1 MVAYIMATEKIDF
14 TYLDGTKALD
24 SLSIKIPGGKKVA
37 FIGNNGAGKTTLL
50 LHFNGINRP
59 DSGEVSY
66 NGQKLDYSS
75 KGIKALRKK
84 VGIVFQDTDSQ
95 LFSGSVYQ
103 DISFGPLNLG
113 WSQDEVRVKLEQV
126 MKETGIWELREKPPH
141 FLSHGQKK
149 RVAIAGVL
157 AMEPEVIILDEPTA
171 GLDPVCTSQIM
182 SLLNT
187 LNISGAT
194 IIVSSHNMD
203 EVYAWADFVFVLKEG
218 KVIAEGSPTDVF
230 RRQNVL
236 EAANLQKPLV
246 LELYDNLVSSGLLA
260 RQEDVPAT
268 REALIALLA
277 AERPSNRHGSKKR
290 EEISYAAG
298 V

>member
-1 MVAYIMATEKIDF
+1 MTTYIVSTEKLQF

-24 SLSIKIPGGKKVA
+24 SLSIKIPEGEKVA
-37 FIGNNGAGKTTLL
+37 FVGNNGAGKTTLL

-59 DSGEVSY
+59 DGGEVRY

-75 KGIKALRKK
+75 KGIKGLRKK

-103 DISFGPLNLG
+103 DVSFGPMNLG
-113 WSQDEVRVKLEQV
+113 WPEGKIRIKLEQV
-126 MKETGIWELREKPPH
+126 MKEAGIWELRDKPPH
-141 FLSHGQKK
+141 LLSYGQKK

-157 AMEPEVIILDEPTA
+157 AMEPELIILDEPTA
-171 GLDPVCTSQIM
+171 ALDPVCTSQVM

-187 LNISGAT
+187 LNTNGAT

-218 KVIAEGSPTDVF
+218 KVIAEGSPINVF
-230 RRQNVL
+230 RRQDVL
-236 EAANLQKPLV
+236 AAASLKNPLV
-246 LELYDNLVSSGLLA
+246 LELYDKLVSSGMLA
-260 RQEDVPAT
+260 KQEDVPAT
-268 REALIALLA
+268 PEALIALLA
-277 AERPSNRHGSKKR
+277 TGKL
-290 EEISYAAG
+290 
-298 V
+298 

>member
-1 MVAYIMATEKIDF
+1 MATYIVSTEKLDF

-24 SLSIKIPGGKKVA
+24 SLSIKIPEGKKVA

-59 DSGEVSY
+59 DGGEVRY
-66 NGQKLDYSS
+66 NGQKMDYSS
-75 KGIKALRKK
+75 KGIKELRKK

-103 DISFGPLNLG
+103 DVSFGPMNLG
-113 WSQDEVRVKLEQV
+113 WPEGKIRIKLEQV
-126 MKETGIWELREKPPH
+126 MKEAGIWELRDKPPH
-141 FLSHGQKK
+141 LLSYGQKK

-157 AMEPEVIILDEPTA
+157 AMEPELIILDEPTA
-171 GLDPVCTSQIM
+171 ALDPVCTSQVM

-187 LNISGAT
+187 LNTNGAT

-218 KVIAEGSPTDVF
+218 KVIAEGSPINVF
-230 RRQNVL
+230 RRQDVL
-236 EAANLQKPLV
+236 AAASLKNPLV
-246 LELYDNLVSSGLLA
+246 LELYDKLVSSGMLA
-260 RQEDVPAT
+260 KQEDVPAT
-268 REALIALLA
+268 PEALIALLA
-277 AERPSNRHGSKKR
+277 TGKL
-290 EEISYAAG
+290 
-298 V
+298 